1 MEADPIIPAIVP
13 THLSPHLR
21 HQEEFPNDE
30 GVTSPFHGSSGVASA
45 DRAHKSTI
53 SGGRNLNLNSGSA
66 KTSADV
72 ERKLSHS
79 SRASSSAS
87 NKRQESLDPAA
98 SEGEETPIGLRL
110 LAEHSAKSP
119 QSHLKTPS
127 SNDDMNYIDMNMFQK
142 STAASPNRARSNSN
156 SGAAARRPQDK
167 KQAPVDLSSYKLP
180 DNSIR
185 NRSVEEDRRQLELE
199 KEAFEKSKAKHNSQ
213 MIRETSMLDVDE
225 TIDTTQ
231 SSEQKFLSL
240 EDVRGIFQDV
250 KGSGILNCVGNEA
263 LQGVDD
269 GDNHKNLSNVYEDSA
284 LLGRITSGIRDSLQ
298 ILSPSANL
306 STKVDEI
313 PMEIEIPNLPGDDQ
327 PDTIDSQIS
336 GLDGD
341 HHPPPPPPAPRVQST
356 PPPPPPAEDFH
367 QVYQHQR
374 EKPAVPAAAAHTPER
389 STHNPLQQ
397 MSPLERKVSKVIM
410 KMQDEELARLEKERA
425 DIAALRNTTKAPETV
440 IEGISFLRAK
450 EKAREKLEAEAKQKA
465 KREQEQKKKEPQEE
479 KKEDVTSKM
488 DNNLEASLLYLD
500 SYETIPKH

>member
-1 MEADPIIPAIVP
+1 M
-13 THLSPHLR
+13 
-21 HQEEFPNDE
+21 
-30 GVTSPFHGSSGVASA
+30 TSPFHGSSGVASA
-45 DRAHKSTI
+45 GRAHKSTI
-53 SGGRNLNLNSGSA
+53 SGGGNLNLNSGSG
-66 KTSADV
+66 KTSADG
-72 ERKLSHS
+72 ERRLSHS

-87 NKRQESLDPAA
+87 NRRQESLDPAA

-119 QSHLKTPS
+119 QNHLKTPS

-142 STAASPNRARSNSN
+142 STTASPNRARSNSN
-156 SGAAARRPQDK
+156 SGAAARRAQDK
-167 KQAPVDLSSYKLP
+167 KPAPVDLSSYKLP

-185 NRSVEEDRRQLELE
+185 NRSVEEDLRQLELE

-269 GDNHKNLSNVYEDSA
+269 GDNNNNLPNVYEDSA
-284 LLGRITSGIRDSLQ
+284 LLERITSGIRDSLQ

-336 GLDGD
+336 GLEGD
-341 HHPPPPPPAPRVQST
+341 HHPPPTPRVQST
-356 PPPPPPAEDFH
+356 PPPPPPSEDFH

-374 EKPAVPAAAAHTPER
+374 EKPAVPAVAAQTPER
-389 STHNPLQQ
+389 STHNNPLQQ

-425 DIAALRNTTKAPETV
+425 NIAALQHATKAPEKV

-450 EKAREKLEAEAKQKA
+450 AQAREKLEAEAQQKA
-465 KREQEQKKKEPQEE
+465 KREQEEKKKVPQEE
-479 KKEDVTSKM
+479 KKEDTTSKM
-488 DNNLEASLLYLD
+488 DNNLEASLMYLD
-500 SYETIPKH
+500 SFETIPKL